1 MIDDVFEYLTSLKQG
16 RGHISNQNGNII
28 ATPIKGVPFKKTC
41 TDIENYL
48 RGTQGDIETSWNGG
62 EYNIKSKNNGHYNGI
77 SIKYH
82 KTYIRVRQLQ

>member
-1 MIDDVFEYLTSLKQG
+1 
-16 RGHISNQNGNII
+16 
-28 ATPIKGVPFKKTC
+28 
-41 TDIENYL
+41 L